1 MNRDYLSESNQ
12 KIMQNIINSHPKLQE
27 LHFQD
32 NQLTY
37 LNETID
43 LGDFNLLTLFNGIN
57 GYSRFVIDLKNN
69 TITPANF
76 FNVVKAYA
84 TKINEVTNLNR
95 NVNSQDLI
103 KQALAALDYK
113 ITQDK
118 KIIAL
123 DEYLKLIV
131 PDLNNNAIVSP
142 DKQNKITE
150 FENYMRLLM
159 GLRYL
164 DYLEEH
170 KLKLLNDYELAMRDL
185 LINQG
190 NALSRQ
196 STNLAID
203 KYGSSIEGI
212 ANLSDHHFPE
222 AEAINYFKHY
232 QELPNILNALKVF
245 INNEKEAAK
254 EQENKLKLANKQE
267 RNLGMVE
274 ALMIIVMML
283 ITGIAIGICSF
294 YIK

>member
-1 MNRDYLSESNQ
+1 MNGDILIESNQ
-12 KIMQNIINSHPKLQE
+12 KIMQNIINNHPNLQE
-27 LHFQD
+27 LHFKD

-43 LGDFNLLTLFNGIN
+43 LGDLNLLTLFNGIN
-57 GYSRFVIDLKNN
+57 GYSQFAIDLKNN

-76 FNVVKAYA
+76 FKVVKAYA
-84 TKINEVTNLNR
+84 TKINEVTNLNS
-95 NVNSQDLI
+95 NVNNQDLI
-103 KQALAALDYK
+103 KQALAALDNK

-118 KIIAL
+118 KIITL

-131 PDLNNNAIVSP
+131 PDLNNNAIVPP

-164 DYLEEH
+164 DYLDDH
-170 KLKLLNDYELAMRDL
+170 KIKLLNDYELAMRDL

-190 NALSRQ
+190 NALSR
-196 STNLAID
+196 STNVAID
-203 KYGSSIEGI
+203 QFGNAIEGI

-222 AEAINYFKHY
+222 TEAINYFKHY

-254 EQENKLKLANKQE
+254 EQAKIINIAE
-267 RNLGMVE
+267 RNERKSGMIE

-283 ITGIAIGICSF
+283 ITGIAIGVCSF